1 MPAAAG
7 FEESDLLVVLAARL
21 FAAGELEGVGD
32 VGIGDQPGGERL
44 GDVAGMGGSG
54 EARVDE
60 DARSGATAASSASR
74 ISSR

>member
-1 MPAAAG
+1 MSAAAG
-7 FEESDLLVVLAARL
+7 FEEGDLRLVLAARP

-32 VGIGDQPGGERL
+32 VGIGDQPGSQRL
-44 GDVAGMGGSG
+44 GDVAGMGGGG

-60 DARSGATAASSASR
+60 DARPVTAASSASR